1 MSKIKGL
8 LSSDWNKSAVDILRE
23 ELENLDKDQAKNFF
37 ESVATLM
44 ANQVRELVEQ
54 SVNAYVNFIQRYKK
68 DNYPPPDEIIKRE
81 YDADTP
87 FEDNF
92 ISLKLTI
99 DENESK
105 KSNPQIIFS
114 TPLNTVQSELEK
126 IVDLIVQQSSNLPR
140 PENTIARSE
149 KMHLWDVGVEDE
161 IVGKAKSQISETLSE
176 NLDVVATAV
185 RVYDDYLWILRAK
198 EEVLDFINQ
207 EKNYD
212 KELFQQEIV
221 KY

>member
-1 MSKIKGL
+1 
-8 LSSDWNKSAVDILRE
+8 
-23 ELENLDKDQAKNFF
+23 
-37 ESVATLM
+37 
-44 ANQVRELVEQ
+44 VRELFEQ

-68 DNYPPPDEIIKRE
+68 DSYPPPDEIIKRE

-126 IVDLIVQQSSNLPR
+126 IVDLIVQ
-140 PENTIARSE
+140 
-149 KMHLWDVGVEDE
+149 
-161 IVGKAKSQISETLSE
+161 
-176 NLDVVATAV
+176 
-185 RVYDDYLWILRAK
+185 
-198 EEVLDFINQ
+198 
-207 EKNYD
+207 
-212 KELFQQEIV
+212 
-221 KY
+221 